1 MRALFRSRDRRP
13 AVLIL
18 AFLLG
23 VTVFV
28 LGGPVPAATAVPLP
42 PTQGWTQVVE
52 GGFTDHNN
60 SYAPTWAKF
69 KDYLYISTS
78 ANESGTVFSGSDKTG
93 GDIWRT
99 ADGVTW
105 EQIGTAGL
113 GNPHNNFFQ
122 LIVFRDKLYAIS
134 NNINDHGI
142 EIWVASDGTQFTKI
156 ENGGFGDKSNDW
168 AYPFVFQDRL
178 ILGVSNGDTG
188 AEIWVSDDGQT
199 FRQVVDGGMGDA
211 GVTGF
216 GGFADPEHADP
227 IFQGKLYIG
236 VSNPDS
242 GGEIWRTADGLEW
255 ERVADEG
262 LTRSTTKHI
271 SPDIVYQGQLY
282 AFATAGGTIDNILG
296 FDLFRTA
303 DGTTWEQVV
312 DNGFSVGKE
321 RNVHGD
327 LVEFKG
333 RLYLTSNTMD
343 PRVLMPT
350 NPYDRLPPR
359 GFQLR
364 VSDDGKTWQQIGE
377 DGFGQASSIMAG
389 MDVIGGTLYLT
400 VFDYHQGSRLLKSS
414 DGQEWEVIFREP
426 DPNFFQEGG
435 GPLNLKGHFLWLSND
450 LKNGLAIWRTDAV
463 MVAEVTTTTAG
474 ETSSTSGGQTS
485 TSAGSTGSSDGGGT
499 SGTGSGT
506 GTAGDGSG
514 EGADGRAGGGLSGG
528 WIALIAVL
536 AVLVAAALGLV
547 AFLLG
552 KMARGA
558 RMGGGASGA
567 GEAGTAATGAAST
580 SPSAAAFCKECGALL
595 SPGATFCA
603 GCGSQI

>member
-199 FRQVVDGGMGDA
+199 F
-211 GVTGF
+211 
-216 GGFADPEHADP
+216 
-227 IFQGKLYIG
+227 
-236 VSNPDS
+236 
-242 GGEIWRTADGLEW
+242 
-255 ERVADEG
+255 
-262 LTRSTTKHI
+262 
-271 SPDIVYQGQLY
+271 
-282 AFATAGGTIDNILG
+282 
-296 FDLFRTA
+296 
-303 DGTTWEQVV
+303 
-312 DNGFSVGKE
+312 
-321 RNVHGD
+321 
-327 LVEFKG
+327 
-333 RLYLTSNTMD
+333 
-343 PRVLMPT
+343 
-350 NPYDRLPPR
+350 
-359 GFQLR
+359 
-364 VSDDGKTWQQIGE
+364 
-377 DGFGQASSIMAG
+377 
-389 MDVIGGTLYLT
+389 
-400 VFDYHQGSRLLKSS
+400 
-414 DGQEWEVIFREP
+414 
-426 DPNFFQEGG
+426 
-435 GPLNLKGHFLWLSND
+435 
-450 LKNGLAIWRTDAV
+450 
-463 MVAEVTTTTAG
+463 
-474 ETSSTSGGQTS
+474 
-485 TSAGSTGSSDGGGT
+485 
-499 SGTGSGT
+499 
-506 GTAGDGSG
+506 
-514 EGADGRAGGGLSGG
+514 
-528 WIALIAVL
+528 
-536 AVLVAAALGLV
+536 
-547 AFLLG
+547 
-552 KMARGA
+552 
-558 RMGGGASGA
+558 
-567 GEAGTAATGAAST
+567 
-580 SPSAAAFCKECGALL
+580 
-595 SPGATFCA
+595 
-603 GCGSQI
+603 